1 MPPAQRLSTTSQ
13 PSAAWRVLLRS
24 IERHNQ
30 PSVSVEPEIILDGSV
45 EVELP
50 TVVLPVLSR
59 VESPAPEAAPSP
71 VMVRSSSDV
80 SISGDYDDDAEVFIE
95 PRPPSPV
102 SAMGVGQ
109 WY

>member
-1 MPPAQRLSTTSQ
+1 M
-13 PSAAWRVLLRS
+13 
-24 IERHNQ
+24 
-30 PSVSVEPEIILDGSV
+30 SVEPEIILDGSV

-50 TVVLPVLSR
+50 TVGAASPLWQWR
-59 VESPAPEAAPSP
+59 VPPRRARPSP

-95 PRPPSPV
+95 PSPPSPV

>member
-1 MPPAQRLSTTSQ
+1 MRRLSGKCTTVHFV
-13 PSAAWRVLLRS
+13 AF
-24 IERHNQ
+24 
-30 PSVSVEPEIILDGSV
+30 SVHIGVTSSTSTFATLTQKCLQTHTVASK
-45 EVELP
+45 LP